1 MTFRGEGTSEGR
13 RHGYSLGMFSAF
25 ELVEDAAVYF
35 TGARLYMLWRG
46 EITK

>member
-25 ELVEDAAVYF
+25 ELVEDASRALGS
-35 TGARLYMLWRG
+35 TCCG
-46 EITK
+46 EGK